1 MTHRSTPGAPGAPGV
16 PDASG
21 DTGVPAVPGDT
32 GTPAVRVVADGSSAG
47 AVADGSGT
55 PAARGRF
62 PWGPMARMAGRRA
75 VAAVPVLLLV
85 TFGVFAVAAASPFDP
100 VKAYA
105 GTAGLT
111 ASQENL
117 DQLRANL
124 GADQPLV
131 PRWWDWLT
139 SALTGDLGDSSVM
152 RQPVADVIAERIGW
166 SVLLAA
172 AAFAVAVLAGTV
184 LGVLAARRQG
194 GMLDRTV
201 TSVAYTL
208 EAAPAFWLGLL
219 AIWVFALKLGVL
231 PAGGL
236 TDTASDTVTFGQ
248 VASHL
253 VLPAL
258 VLGFS
263 QLPWFLLYVRQ
274 GVADAL
280 EEDPVRGA
288 RARGLSERTVLLGHA
303 LRSGLLPVL
312 TLIGSRVPELITGA
326 LLVETV
332 FSWPGI
338 AAATVQAAM
347 SVDFP
352 LLAALTVLA
361 TAAVLL
367 GNLLSDLLYALAD
380 PRVGF
385 HG

>member
-1 MTHRSTPGAPGAPGV
+1 MSR
-16 PDASG
+16 
-21 DTGVPAVPGDT
+21 
-32 GTPAVRVVADGSSAG
+32 RL
-47 AVADGSGT
+47 
-55 PAARGRF
+55 
-62 PWGPMARMAGRRA
+62 PWGPMARMAGRRTLF
-75 VAAVPVLLLV
+75 AAPVLLVV

-111 ASQENL
+111 ASQQNL

-124 GADQPLV
+124 GVDQPLV
-131 PRWWDWLT
+131 TRWWDWLT
-139 SALTGDLGDSSVM
+139 AALTGDLGDSSVL
-152 RQPVADVIAERIGW
+152 RQPVADVIGERLGW

-172 AAFAVAVLAGTV
+172 TAFLVAIVLGTG
-184 LGVLAARRQG
+184 LGVLAARRSG
-194 GMLDRTV
+194 GWLDRCV
-201 TSVAYTL
+201 SSLAYTL

-219 AIWVFALKLGVL
+219 AIWFFALKLDVL

-236 TDTASDTVTFGQ
+236 TDTASDTITFDQ

-253 VLPAL
+253 VLPAA
-258 VLGFS
+258 VLGVS
-263 QLPWFLLYVRQ
+263 QLPWFYLYVRQ

-303 LRSGLLPVL
+303 LRSGMLPML
-312 TLIGSRVPELITGA
+312 TLVGSRVPELITGA

-338 AAATVQAAM
+338 AAATVQAAT

-361 TAAVLL
+361 TAAVLI
-367 GNLLSDLLYALAD
+367 GNLLSDLLYGLAD

-385 HG
+385 DG

>member
-1 MTHRSTPGAPGAPGV
+1 MTR
-16 PDASG
+16 
-21 DTGVPAVPGDT
+21 
-32 GTPAVRVVADGSSAG
+32 RL
-47 AVADGSGT
+47 
-55 PAARGRF
+55 

-75 VAAVPVLLLV
+75 LSAVPVLLLV

-124 GADQPLV
+124 GADRPLV
-131 PRWWDWLT
+131 PRWWEWLT
-139 SALTGDLGDSSVM
+139 SALAGDLGDSSTM
-152 RQPVADVIAERIGW
+152 RQPVADVIAERVGW

-172 AAFAVAVLAGTV
+172 TAFAVAVLLGTV
-184 LGVLAARRQG
+184 LGVLAARRPG
-194 GMLDRTV
+194 GALDRTA
-201 TSVAYTL
+201 TACAYTL

-219 AIWVFALKLGVL
+219 AVWLFALKLGVL

-258 VLGFS
+258 VLGAS

-280 EEDPVRGA
+280 DEDPVRGA
-288 RARGLSERTVLLGHA
+288 RARGLRESTVLVGHA
-303 LRSGLLPVL
+303 LRSGMLPVL
-312 TLIGSRVPELITGA
+312 TLVGTRVPELITGA

-338 AAATVQAAM
+338 AAATVQAAT

-367 GNLLSDLLYALAD
+367 GNLLSDLLYGLAD

-385 HG
+385 DG

>member
-1 MTHRSTPGAPGAPGV
+1 
-16 PDASG
+16 
-21 DTGVPAVPGDT
+21 
-32 GTPAVRVVADGSSAG
+32 
-47 AVADGSGT
+47 
-55 PAARGRF
+55 
-62 PWGPMARMAGRRA
+62 MARMTARRA
-75 VAAVPVLLLV
+75 LFAVPVLLAV

-124 GADQPLV
+124 GVDQPLV
-131 PRWWDWLT
+131 TRWWEWLGN
-139 SALTGDLGDSSVM
+139 AVTGDLGDSAVL
-152 RQPVADVIAERIGW
+152 RQPVAQVITERLGW
-166 SVLLAA
+166 SVLLATVAFA
-172 AAFAVAVLAGTV
+172 AAVLLGTA

-194 GMLDRTV
+194 GWFDRGV
-201 TSVAYTL
+201 TSLAYTL
-208 EAAPAFWLGLL
+208 EAAPPFWLGLL
-219 AIWVFALKLGVL
+219 AVWLFALKLGVL

-236 TDTASDTVTFGQ
+236 TDTGSATVSFGQ

-253 VLPAL
+253 VLPAS
-258 VLGFS
+258 VLAIS

-288 RARGLSERTVLLGHA
+288 RARGLAARTVLLGHA

-338 AAATVQAAM
+338 AAATVQAAT

-361 TAAVLL
+361 TIAVLL
-367 GNLLSDLLYALAD
+367 GNLLSDLLYGLAD

-385 HG
+385 DG

>member
-1 MTHRSTPGAPGAPGV
+1 MSR
-16 PDASG
+16 
-21 DTGVPAVPGDT
+21 
-32 GTPAVRVVADGSSAG
+32 RL
-47 AVADGSGT
+47 
-55 PAARGRF
+55 
-62 PWGPMARMAGRRA
+62 PWGAMARMAGRRA
-75 VAAVPVLLLV
+75 LAAVPVLLAV
-85 TFGVFAVAAASPFDP
+85 TLAVFAVAAASPFDP

-124 GADQPLV
+124 GADRPW
-131 PRWWDWLT
+131 PTRWWEWLGH
-139 SALTGDLGDSSVM
+139 ALQGDLGDSGVM
-152 RQPVADVIAERIGW
+152 RRPVVDVIAERVGW
-166 SVLLAA
+166 SALLAVT
-172 AAFAVAVLAGTV
+172 AFLVAIVLGTA
-184 LGVLAARRQG
+184 LGVLAGRRRG
-194 GMLDRTV
+194 GLLDRAV
-201 TSVAYTL
+201 SSAAYTL

-219 AIWVFALKLGVL
+219 AVWFFALKLGAL

-236 TDTASDTVTFGQ
+236 TDTTGDTVTAEQ
-248 VASHL
+248 VARHL

-258 VLGFS
+258 VLGIS
-263 QLPWFLLYVRQ
+263 QLPWFFLYVRQ
-274 GVADAL
+274 GVGDAL

-288 RARGLSERTVLLGHA
+288 RARGLAERTVLTGHA
-303 LRSGLLPVL
+303 LRSGMLPML
-312 TLIGSRVPELITGA
+312 TLVGSRVPELITGA

-338 AAATVQAAM
+338 AAATVQAAV

-367 GNLLSDLLYALAD
+367 GNLLSDLLYGLAD

-385 HG
+385 DG

>member
-1 MTHRSTPGAPGAPGV
+1 
-16 PDASG
+16 
-21 DTGVPAVPGDT
+21 
-32 GTPAVRVVADGSSAG
+32 
-47 AVADGSGT
+47 
-55 PAARGRF
+55 
-62 PWGPMARMAGRRA
+62 MARMTARRA
-75 VAAVPVLLLV
+75 LFAVPVLLAV
-85 TFGVFAVAAASPFDP
+85 TFGVFAVAEASPFDP

-124 GADQPLV
+124 GVDQPLV
-131 PRWWDWLT
+131 TRWWEWLT
-139 SALTGDLGDSSVM
+139 HAVSGDLGDSAVL
-152 RQPVADVIAERIGW
+152 RQPVAQVIGERLGW
-166 SVLLAA
+166 SVLLASV
-172 AAFAVAVLAGTV
+172 AFAVAVLLGTA

-194 GMLDRTV
+194 GWFDRGI
-201 TSVAYTL
+201 TSLAYTL
-208 EAAPAFWLGLL
+208 EAAPPFWLGLL
-219 AIWVFALKLGVL
+219 AMWLFALKLGVL

-236 TDTASDTVTFGQ
+236 TDTGSSVVSFDQ
-248 VASHL
+248 VARHL
-253 VLPAL
+253 VLPAA
-258 VLGFS
+258 VLAVS
-263 QLPWFLLYVRQ
+263 QLPWFVLYVRQ

-288 RARGLSERTVLLGHA
+288 RARGLAARTVLLGHA

-338 AAATVQAAM
+338 AAATVQAAT

-361 TAAVLL
+361 TIAVLL
-367 GNLLSDLLYALAD
+367 GNLLSDLLYGLAD

-385 HG
+385 DG